1 MFGQRGAGIVLSS
14 IALLGA
20 TIGAPAAQ
28 AHDHG
33 DGHGRG
39 RGHDR
44 VTIGCTGQENTTY
57 TPGLT
62 LTARTSAVRGEGAY
76 TCSDAPGHTTSA
88 TASTAGVATD
98 ASCLSFG
105 TVQGRQIIT
114 FADGRTSEI
123 RYTAGNSERA
133 LGVHNVH
140 LVGTVVKGAYQGAHA
155 ERDIQ
160 TAPGGLPTTC
170 LEEGGLT
177 HSIAFDQL
185 TIES

>member
-20 TIGAPAAQ
+20 TIAAPAAQ

-33 DGHGRG
+33 GGHGHGRG
-39 RGHDR
+39 HER
-44 VTIGCTGQENTTY
+44 VTIGCTGQANNTF

-62 LTARTSAVRGEGAY
+62 LAARTSEVRTEGTY
-76 TCSDAPGHTTSA
+76 ICSDAPGHTTSA
-88 TASTAGVATD
+88 TSRTAGVATD

-105 TVQGRQIIT
+105 TVQGRETVT

-140 LVGTVVKGAYQGAHA
+140 LVGTVVRGAYQGAHA

-160 TAPGGLPTTC
+160 TAPGGLPTAC
-170 LEEGGLT
+170 LQEGGLT
-177 HSIAFDQL
+177 HTLAFDQL
-185 TIES
+185 IIES